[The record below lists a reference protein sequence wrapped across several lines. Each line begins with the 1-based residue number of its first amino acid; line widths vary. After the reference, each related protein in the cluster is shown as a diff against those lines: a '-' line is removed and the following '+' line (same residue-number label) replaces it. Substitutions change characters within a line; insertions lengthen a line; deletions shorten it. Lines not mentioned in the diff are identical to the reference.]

1 MDVKI
6 QLWLQLTLNQPHL
19 KAGSKDSTLWLWSW
33 RGKWACP
40 SYKNPSCAGM
50 GTSPPQSR
58 LCAKASA
65 FSPKKE
71 NYQAQLHWILQS
83 MQKDFY
89 NLVVAEKKSE
99 KWKKEKWPLRE
110 ITIQKNPGS
119 DVTQLKQPL
128 LRSGGDFGRAVPPC
142 KPTKGRFSPRF
153 LSGHPELRMSNS
165 SVNSV
170 PIIHPVPESEKMPSA
185 TYTETEQH
193 VSKAKSMAEK
203 TQLYG
208 DWEMLLPPPPSPL
221 NPLTKPNASQTF
233 L

>member
-65 FSPKKE
+65 VSPKKE

-170 PIIHPVPESEKMPSA
+170 PIIQQHRFLKVRKCPVLL
-185 TYTETEQH
+185 
-193 VSKAKSMAEK
+193 
-203 TQLYG
+203 TQKLSSTWARQRVWQRKLSYMG
-208 DWEMLLPPPPSPL
+208 IGKCFFPLLPL
-221 NPLTKPNASQTF
+221 R
-233 L
+233 

>member
-33 RGKWACP
+33 RGKWVCP

-65 FSPKKE
+65 VSPKKE

-83 MQKDFY
+83 MQKDLY

-170 PIIHPVPESEKMPSA
+170 PIIQQHRFLKVRKCPVLL
-185 TYTETEQH
+185 
-193 VSKAKSMAEK
+193 
-203 TQLYG
+203 TQKLSSTWARQRVWQRKLSYMG
-208 DWEMLLPPPPSPL
+208 IGKCFFPLLPL
-221 NPLTKPNASQTF
+221 R
-233 L
+233 

>member
-65 FSPKKE
+65 VSPKKE

-83 MQKDFY
+83 MQKDLY

-142 KPTKGRFSPRF
+142 KPTKRRFSPRF

-165 SVNSV
+165 SINSV
-170 PIIHPVPESEKMPSA
+170 PIIQQHRFLKVRKCPVLL
-185 TYTETEQH
+185 
-193 VSKAKSMAEK
+193 
-203 TQLYG
+203 TQKLSSTWARQRVRQRKLSYMG
-208 DWEMLLPPPPSPL
+208 IGKCFFPLLPL
-221 NPLTKPNASQTF
+221 H
-233 L
+233 

>member
-33 RGKWACP
+33 RGKWVCP

-65 FSPKKE
+65 VSPKKE

-83 MQKDFY
+83 MQKDLY

-142 KPTKGRFSPRF
+142 KSTKHRFSPRF

-170 PIIHPVPESEKMPSA
+170 PIIQQHRFLKVRKCPVLL
-185 TYTETEQH
+185 
-193 VSKAKSMAEK
+193 
-203 TQLYG
+203 TQKLSSTWARQRVRQRKLSYMG
-208 DWEMLLPPPPSPL
+208 IGKCFFPLLPL
-221 NPLTKPNASQTF
+221 R
-233 L
+233 

>member
-65 FSPKKE
+65 VSPKKE

-83 MQKDFY
+83 VQKDFY

-142 KPTKGRFSPRF
+142 KPTKRRFSPRF

-170 PIIHPVPESEKMPSA
+170 PIIQQHRFLKVRKCPVLL
-185 TYTETEQH
+185 
-193 VSKAKSMAEK
+193 
-203 TQLYG
+203 TQKLSSTWARQRVWQRKLSYMG
-208 DWEMLLPPPPSPL
+208 IGKCFFPLLPL
-221 NPLTKPNASQTF
+221 R
-233 L
+233 